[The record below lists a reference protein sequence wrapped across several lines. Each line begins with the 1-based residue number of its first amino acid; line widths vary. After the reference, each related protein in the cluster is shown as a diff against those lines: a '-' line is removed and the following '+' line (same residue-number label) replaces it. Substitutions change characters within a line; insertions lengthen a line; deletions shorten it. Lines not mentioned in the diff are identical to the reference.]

1 MLYPRSSPLQLAS
14 ERALVGLT
22 ILRSSVLE
30 LEILKDAPGLLNAE
44 EADSIKQLMKNLKA
58 VELLILVVGIYAD
71 RAADDKRPG

>member
-1 MLYPRSSPLQLAS
+1 MQLAS

-30 LEILKDAPGLLNAE
+30 LEILKDAPGLLSAE

>member
-1 MLYPRSSPLQLAS
+1 MQLAS
-14 ERALVGLT
+14 ERAMVGLT

-30 LEILKDAPGLLNAE
+30 LEILKDAPGLLSAN

-71 RAADDKRPG
+71 RAADEKRPV